1 MSGGLAGS
9 ISQAAAN
16 TAFLAKGDEIFNRP
30 KESTYGIFTDTVQCD
45 GEFLELDT
53 VGPPPAIEEI
63 VGSRLFSA
71 LRLYAR
77 RDRVKRWGP
86 KAIEISRLKVEQNK
100 NGSITKRLTDYLGT
114 GNFMESPVWA
124 ALMGNPVGIDGVAL
138 LHDSHPHGNAG
149 ATWDN
154 KVTDALTPD
163 TFNTGIAA
171 MASLRFETGVPAGF
185 YPTHLFVGP
194 DLEKMARDLCE
205 NPLRP
210 FPMAATGLEA
220 YASAVAATAIPNQF
234 AGRIQAVVS
243 PYFIDG
249 TNEDS
254 WLLMDLSK
262 PGVRPIVVGEALA
275 PMAVAVTDPQAEC
288 MVYRSSY
295 QYYAEAQASI
305 GGFCP
310 YGIYGKLG

>member
-9 ISQAAAN
+9 VSQSAAT
-16 TAFLAKGDEIFNRP
+16 TAFLAKGDEIFNRS
-30 KESTYGIFTDTVQCD
+30 KESTYGIFADTVQCD

-53 VGPPPAIEEI
+53 VGPPPQIEEI
-63 VGSRLFSA
+63 VGSRVFSA
-71 LRLYAR
+71 LRLYSR
-77 RDRVKRWGP
+77 RDRVKRFGP
-86 KAIEISRLKVEQNK
+86 AALEISRLVVEKNK

-114 GNFMESPVWA
+114 GSFMEKPVWD
-124 ALMGNPVGIDGVAL
+124 ALLSNPVGIDGVAL
-138 LHDSHPHGNAG
+138 LHDSHPYAAAG
-149 ATWDN
+149 LTWDN
-154 KVTDALTPD
+154 KVTTALSPD

-171 MASLRFETGVPAGF
+171 MASFRFETGAPAGF

-194 DLEKMARDLCE
+194 DNEKMARDLCE

-210 FPMAATGLEA
+210 FPIAATGLEA
-220 YASAVAATAIPNQF
+220 YASAVSATAIGNQF
-234 AGRIQAVVS
+234 AGRIQAVVC
-243 PYFIDG
+243 PRFVDG
-249 TNEDS
+249 TNAAS

-262 PGVRPIVVGEALA
+262 PGVRPIIIGEALA

-310 YGIYGKLG
+310 YGVYGRIG